1 MITGI
6 NIQKLSVLFFSI
18 FFIFIFVNKDISN
31 LSMILL
37 LITGIASLFYNFP
50 IKNNFL
56 PLKTIFILCS
66 MILIVSQLHASPLH
80 EIDNYMR
87 FILLLPIYFLF
98 TTFNIKS
105 NYIDKL
111 LQIAGIAVILLYLI
125 QHYNIS
131 ESRYQGPSSSPIT
144 YANLIMTLILF
155 LLSSYLRTKNNEK
168 YFKLFILLL
177 LFYICFETGSK
188 GAIVGFITGLI
199 AITLCQGK
207 RTKGIIIIIILI
219 VPLSL
224 TTAVSDKFKIMY
236 SSLVEINVFDF
247 KDSTELNA
255 SENER
260 LYYYFF
266 SLREIAK
273 NPVYGI
279 GPNKFETEL
288 RKDINQNNLRIT
300 ARDHSHNEFLD
311 LAVKFGI
318 PVVLAFIYILFF
330 FTKVALKSRSHWLS
344 ELLLINVFSQIGFM
358 LTQSQLAHHQSTVFF
373 IVVTYILSAQIFLE
387 NKKNYP

>member
-1 MITGI
+1 
-6 NIQKLSVLFFSI
+6 
-18 FFIFIFVNKDISN
+18 
-31 LSMILL
+31 MILL
-37 LITGIASLFYNFP
+37 LITGIASSFFNLP

-56 PLKTIFILCS
+56 PLKTIFFLCG
-66 MILIVSQLHASPLH
+66 MILIVSQLHASPLR

-87 FILLLPIYFLF
+87 FIFLLPIYFLF
-98 TTFNIKS
+98 AGFNIKF
-105 NYIDKL
+105 NHIDRL
-111 LQIAGIAVILLYLI
+111 LQIAGIAVIILYFN

-155 LLSSYLRTKNNEK
+155 LLSSYLRCKNNER
-168 YFKLFILLL
+168 YFKLSILLL

-188 GAIVGFITGLI
+188 GAVVGFITGLI

-207 RTKGIIIIIILI
+207 NAKKIFFIIILI

-260 LYYYFF
+260 LYYYLF
-266 SLREIAK
+266 SLREIVK
-273 NPVYGI
+273 NPIYGI
-279 GPNKFETEL
+279 GPNNFETEL
-288 RKDINQNNLRIT
+288 REDINQNNLRIT

-330 FTKVALKSRSHWLS
+330 FTKVAWYSRSEWLS
-344 ELLLINVFSQIGFM
+344 ELLLINIFSQTGFM

-373 IVVTYILSAQIFLE
+373 ILVTYILSAQIFLE
-387 NKKNYP
+387 YKKNFP

>member
-1 MITGI
+1 
-6 NIQKLSVLFFSI
+6 
-18 FFIFIFVNKDISN
+18 
-31 LSMILL
+31 MILL
-37 LITGIASLFYNFP
+37 LITGMASLFYNFP

-56 PLKTIFILCS
+56 PLKTIFILCA

-199 AITLCQGK
+199 AISLCQGK
-207 RTKGIIIIIILI
+207 KTKGIFIIIILI